1 VFLGRIWCQLESQY
15 RNLCA
20 RMGSRA
26 RLTPHWILW
35 VHTRL
40 SRMRRIS
47 VCTIRWNHMALGA
60 DNFVVRRGGKLLCV
74 GTLDDENT
82 VDMKI
87 GIQKRLSIIFTY
99 GGQWRDLRKSSI

>member
-1 VFLGRIWCQLESQY
+1 
-15 RNLCA
+15 
-20 RMGSRA
+20 
-26 RLTPHWILW
+26 
-35 VHTRL
+35 
-40 SRMRRIS
+40 
-47 VCTIRWNHMALGA
+47 MALGA